1 MYHTAHQYITSAQSS
16 NSYAQYHIPKMLND
30 DDTSEDNPFRVSSRR
45 EIVSLLNSMMDR
57 NQLLSL
63 MIKGGS
69 ESIITSILEVD
80 PEDNWLVMDSAPS
93 AVLNEHILESDKI
106 AFEALYNNIRI
117 TFNADAAE
125 SVEYEGRTALR
136 VMIPPSLI
144 RLQRRE
150 YFRIATPMTKP
161 IKCTI
166 NMQRED
172 GAIMP
177 IVTVLYN
184 ISAGGVGLTDEKCIL
199 EGTIGHI
206 YENCMLDLNDGPVIP
221 VKLAVR
227 GFKEVKLTTG
237 KTVHRF
243 GCEFIDIQRGALGAI
258 QRFIT
263 KIERGQNA
271 KASGML

>member
-1 MYHTAHQYITSAQSS
+1 
-16 NSYAQYHIPKMLND
+16 MLNQD
-30 DDTSEDNPFRVSSRR
+30 EHSDDNPFRVSSRR

-69 ESIITSILEVD
+69 ESVITSILDVD
-80 PEDNWLVMDSAPS
+80 EASNTLIMDSAPS
-93 AVLNEHILESDKI
+93 ATLNEHILESRKI

-117 TFNADAAE
+117 TFVVDGAD
-125 SVEYEGRTALR
+125 STEYEGRQALSIA
-136 VMIPPSLI
+136 IPPSLI

-150 YFRIATPMTKP
+150 YFRIATPMAKP

-166 NMQRED
+166 NVARED

-177 IVTVLYN
+177 VVTFLYN
-184 ISAGGVGLTDEKCIL
+184 ISAGGVGLTDDKCIL
-199 EGTIGHI
+199 DGTLGTI
-206 YENCMLDLNDGPVIP
+206 YENCMLDLNDGTVIP
-221 VKLAVR
+221 IKLAVR

-237 KTVHRF
+237 KTVNRF
-243 GCEFIDIQRGALGAI
+243 GCEFVDIGRGALGSI

-263 KIERGQNA
+263 KIEREQNA

>member
-1 MYHTAHQYITSAQSS
+1 
-16 NSYAQYHIPKMLND
+16 MLND
-30 DDTSEDNPFRVSSRR
+30 DDNSDDNPFRVSSRR
-45 EIVSLLNSMMDR
+45 EIVSLMNSMMDR

-69 ESIITSILEVD
+69 ESVITSILDVD
-80 PEDNWLVMDSAPS
+80 EADNTLVLDSAPS
-93 AVLNEHILESDKI
+93 QMLNEHILESNKI

-117 TFNADAAE
+117 TFNANGAHA
-125 SVEYEGRTALR
+125 VEYEGRPALA
-136 VMIPPSLI
+136 VAIPATLI

-150 YFRIATPMTKP
+150 YFRIATPMAKP

-166 NMQRED
+166 NVLRED
-172 GAIMP
+172 GALMP
-177 IVTVLYN
+177 VVTLLYN

-199 EGTIGHI
+199 DGTIGHL
-206 YENCMLDLNDGPVIP
+206 YDNCMLDLNDGNVIP

-263 KIERGQNA
+263 KIEREQNA

>member
-1 MYHTAHQYITSAQSS
+1 
-16 NSYAQYHIPKMLND
+16 MLND
-30 DDTSEDNPFRVSSRR
+30 DDISDDNPFRVTSRR

-69 ESIITSILEVD
+69 ESVITSILEVD
-80 PEDNWLVMDSAPS
+80 DSDNSIVLDSAPS
-93 AVLNEHILESDKI
+93 AILNEHILESKKI

-117 TFNADAAE
+117 TFTANGAD
-125 SVEYEGRTALR
+125 SVEYEGRNALR
-136 VMIPPSLI
+136 VEIPPSLI

-150 YFRIATPMTKP
+150 YFRIATPLAKP

-166 NMQRED
+166 NMVRED

-177 IVTVLYN
+177 IVTLLYN
-184 ISAGGVGLTDEKCIL
+184 ISAGGVGLTDDKCIL
-199 EGTIGHI
+199 DPTLGNI
-206 YENCMLDLNDGPVIP
+206 YDNCILDLNDGTMIP
-221 VKLAVR
+221 IKLAVR

-243 GCEFIDIQRGALGAI
+243 GCEFVDIQRGALGAI

-263 KIERGQNA
+263 KIEREQNA
-271 KASGML
+271 RASGML